1 MHFITKEIILSKK
14 KSKKIELMGSER
26 QIWTMNPT
34 QRVKQSKKIYDRNKN
49 KNNMEW
55 QYWKTQH

>member
-14 KSKKIELMGSER
+14 KSKKIEQMGSER
-26 QIWTMNPT
+26 QVWTMNPT

-55 QYWKTQH
+55 QY